1 MFTCLAYWYFKGRK
15 LNLHCVRYRTCI
27 PCRLRIQLGSTLDQA
42 VNFVDMLNYSR
53 MLHFQRT
60 FTKYINVTFCWQF
73 CVHSDKKKMLEEL
86 TNDIHQ
92 SPNKQKVLMELA
104 NCIASGEDIHCIAR
118 FLWLYVLINP
128 PIFNTRVLL
137 QIKYYL
143 WLIIEAVLVN
153 CIQHLVKLE

>member
-42 VNFVDMLNYSR
+42 VHFVDMNYSR

-104 NCIASGEDIHCIAR
+104 NCIASGEDILPDFCD
-118 FLWLYVLINP
+118 YMC
-128 PIFNTRVLL
+128 LL
-137 QIKYYL
+137 TLLSLTPGFFFRSNITFDL
-143 WLIIEAVLVN
+143 L
-153 CIQHLVKLE
+153 